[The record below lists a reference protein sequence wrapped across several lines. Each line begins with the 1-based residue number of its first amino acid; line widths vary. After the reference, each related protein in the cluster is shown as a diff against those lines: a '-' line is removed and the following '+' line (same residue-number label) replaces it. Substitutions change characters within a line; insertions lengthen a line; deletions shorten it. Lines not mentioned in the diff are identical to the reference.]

1 MGDWQDRLV
10 FYRDFGYS
18 NNRRR
23 ILSTY
28 AMAHDG
34 CDSIGDT
41 SARTFAEYVV
51 TVHDPR
57 HQRSSLLFR
66 IYSHRLRM
74 QSNAKSLRE
83 RLLSGPLVDV
93 YVGESK
99 KHWTL
104 HRDLLFYH
112 SNALQGAI
120 QSNETPSKT
129 KVKPATS
136 SENMHLELP
145 DVEPSG
151 FELFV
156 KWIYQGKLD
165 DVSDITNPQD
175 KYSFAV
181 ACYNLHQLC
190 NRFDM
195 PKLKNIAIDQY
206 RKGLAEAEL
215 VPDAEEINDI
225 YRKSPEGSP
234 FRKLM
239 TKITARQ
246 IMDPDGEKDAEDYRL
261 CFDNNP
267 DFAIDLVNAIKYG
280 TGGMLFD
287 DPTEGEGCEYH
298 DHDNGPNCH
307 KKAKAR
313 LGK

>member
-1 MGDWQDRLV
+1 M

-18 NNRRR
+18 NSRRR
-23 ILSTY
+23 ILSLNP
-28 AMAHDG
+28 MAHNG
-34 CDSIGDT
+34 HVGIGDT
-41 SARTFAEYVV
+41 RAHTFAEYVV

-57 HQRSSLLFR
+57 HQRPSLLFR
-66 IYSHRLRM
+66 IHSHRLQVRA
-74 QSNAKSLRE
+74 NAKSLCE
-83 RLLSGPLVDV
+83 RLLSGPLVDI

-99 KHWTL
+99 KHWPL
-104 HRDLLFYH
+104 HRNLLSYH
-112 SNALQGAI
+112 SDALQVALHPHAPDGT
-120 QSNETPSKT
+120 SSTS
-129 KVKPATS
+129 KVKPAAG
-136 SENMHLELP
+136 SENIRLELP
-145 DVEPSG
+145 DVDPSG

-156 KWIYQGKLD
+156 KWMYQGKLD
-165 DVSDITNPQD
+165 DVSEITDPQD

-195 PKLKNIAIDQY
+195 PKLKNIAIDLY
-206 RKGLAEAEL
+206 RKGLAEAGL

-239 TKITARQ
+239 IKIAARQ
-246 IMDPDGEKDAEDYRL
+246 IMDPDIESDAESYRF

-267 DFAIDLVNAIKYG
+267 DFAIELVNAIKHG
-280 TGGMLFD
+280 TGGVLFD

-307 KKAKAR
+307 KKAKAKP
-313 LGK
+313 GK